1 MLAKLAPDEV
11 EVPLIN
17 AERQKVNLYMS
28 TPQQAIKKL
37 WSIKATGNDS
47 VLELRAIKGSEII
60 SKLFKGPKYRSVAE
74 LKLAFENEAL
84 RLNADGYN
92 VYYVMN
98 PIREDF
104 ERGSVK
110 DKDIECRDLLL
121 IDIDKVGHKGESSN
135 DVELEAARLLS
146 EQIADYLESEG
157 WDKPIRMMSGN
168 GYHLYY
174 VLNELLNDEVNKSL
188 VEGTLHEFANKFN
201 NDIVAVDT
209 VVFNASRITKVPG
222 TIARKGPKTAER
234 PHRMAV
240 VL

>member
-1 MLAKLAPDEV
+1 MDTQAKEINNIW
-11 EVPLIN
+11 LIKEHHKN
-17 AERQKVNLYMS
+17 C
-28 TPQQAIKKL
+28 
-37 WSIKATGNDS
+37 
-47 VLELRAIKGSEII
+47 VLELRAIAPNKKPINKLYKGKSFA
-60 SKLFKGPKYRSVAE
+60 SNDV

-84 RLNADGYN
+84 RLNAAGYN

-104 ERGSVK
+104 DSGSVT

-121 IDIDKVGHKGESSN
+121 IDIDKIGHKGESST
-135 DVELEAARLLS
+135 DDELEAARLLS
-146 EQIADYLESEG
+146 EEIAGYLQSEG
-157 WDKPIRMMSGN
+157 WDEPIRMMSGN

-174 VLNELLNDEVNKSL
+174 LLSKLPNDAKTKAL
-188 VEGTLHEFANKFN
+188 IEGVLHELADKFN

-222 TIARKGPKTAER
+222 TIARKGPNTAER

>member
-1 MLAKLAPDEV
+1 MTTQA
-11 EVPLIN
+11 
-17 AERQKVNLYMS
+17 
-28 TPQQAIKKL
+28 QAIKKL
-37 WSIKATGNDS
+37 WSIKATGNGS
-47 VLELRAIKGSEII
+47 VLELRAIKGPDII
-60 SKLFKGPKYRSVAE
+60 SKLFKGTKYRSVAE

-84 RLNADGYN
+84 RLNAADYN
-92 VYYVMN
+92 IYYVMN
-98 PIREDF
+98 PIQHSF
-104 ERGSVK
+104 VIGSVK

-121 IDIDKVGHKGESSN
+121 IDIDKVGHKGQSST
-135 DVELEAARLLS
+135 DEELEAARLLS

-174 VLNELLNDEVNKSL
+174 ILDELQNDEKTKAL
-188 VEGTLHEFANKFN
+188 VEGVLHELAVKFN

-222 TIARKGPKTAER
+222 TIARKGPNTVER

>member
-1 MLAKLAPDEV
+1 MATQAKEISNIW
-11 EVPLIN
+11 LIKEHHKN
-17 AERQKVNLYMS
+17 C
-28 TPQQAIKKL
+28 
-37 WSIKATGNDS
+37 
-47 VLELRAIKGSEII
+47 VLELRAISPNKKPINKLYKG
-60 SKLFKGPKYRSVAE
+60 KGFTSTDA
-74 LKLAFENEAL
+74 LKLAFESEAL
-84 RLNADGYN
+84 RLNAAGYN

-98 PIREDF
+98 PIRENF
-104 ERGSVK
+104 ESGSVT

-121 IDIDKVGHKGESSN
+121 IDIDKVGHKGESST
-135 DVELEAARLLS
+135 DEELEAARLLS
-146 EQIADYLESEG
+146 DEIASYLQSEG

-174 VLNELLNDEVNKSL
+174 LLSKLPNDEKTKAL
-188 VEGTLHEFANKFN
+188 IEGVLHELADKFN

-222 TIARKGPKTAER
+222 TIARKGPNTVER

>member
-1 MLAKLAPDEV
+1 MT
-11 EVPLIN
+11 
-17 AERQKVNLYMS
+17 S
-28 TPQQAIKKL
+28 QQQVIKKL

-84 RLNADGYN
+84 RLNAAGYN

-98 PIREDF
+98 PIRKEF
-104 ERGSVK
+104 LSGSVK

-121 IDIDKVGHKGESSN
+121 IDIDKVGHKGESST
-135 DVELEAARLLS
+135 DEELEAARLLS

-157 WDKPIRMMSGN
+157 WNNPIRMMSGN

-174 VLNELLNDEVNKSL
+174 ILDELPNDEKTKALVEGALNELAD
-188 VEGTLHEFANKFN
+188 KFN
-201 NDIVAVDT
+201 NAIVAVDT
-209 VVFNASRITKVPG
+209 VVYNASRITKVPG
-222 TIARKGPKTAER
+222 TIARKGENTAER

>member
-1 MLAKLAPDEV
+1 
-11 EVPLIN
+11 
-17 AERQKVNLYMS
+17 MS

-37 WSIKATGNDS
+37 WSIKATSDDS
-47 VLELRAIKGSEII
+47 VLELRAIKGPDII
-60 SKLFKGPKYRSVAE
+60 SRLFKGLKYHSVTE

-84 RLNADGYN
+84 RLSAAGYN
-92 VYYVMN
+92 IYYVMN
-98 PIREDF
+98 PIREGF
-104 ERGSVK
+104 VSGSVK

-121 IDIDKVGHKGESSN
+121 IDIDKVGHKGESST
-135 DVELEAARLLS
+135 DMELEAAHLLS
-146 EQIADYLESEG
+146 EQIANYLESEG

-174 VLNELLNDEVNKSL
+174 ILDELPNDEKIKTL
-188 VEGTLHEFANKFN
+188 IEGTLHELADKFN

-209 VVFNASRITKVPG
+209 VVYNASRITKAPG
-222 TIARKGPKTAER
+222 TIARKGLNTTER

>member
-1 MLAKLAPDEV
+1 MATQAKEINNIW
-11 EVPLIN
+11 LIKEHHKN
-17 AERQKVNLYMS
+17 C
-28 TPQQAIKKL
+28 
-37 WSIKATGNDS
+37 
-47 VLELRAIKGSEII
+47 VLELRAIAPNKKPINKLYKGKSFA
-60 SKLFKGPKYRSVAE
+60 STGV

-84 RLNADGYN
+84 RLNAAGYN

-104 ERGSVK
+104 DSGSVT

-121 IDIDKVGHKGESSN
+121 IDIDKIGHKGESST
-135 DVELEAARLLS
+135 DDELEAARLLS
-146 EQIADYLESEG
+146 EEIAGYLQSDG
-157 WDKPIRMMSGN
+157 WDEPIRMMSGN

-174 VLNELLNDEVNKSL
+174 LLSKLPNDEETKTL
-188 VEGTLHEFANKFN
+188 VEGVLHELADKFN

-222 TIARKGPKTAER
+222 TIARKGPNTAER